1 MSDEAK
7 PVGWFP
13 TVVCRKCDHIYL
25 AKLDTC
31 PFCLERAK
39 LNEPPFAPSP
49 TPHAAATFVEAL
61 RLIGGDRR
69 ADYGGYAAEAQHVA
83 AMWNAILNSEAVQP
97 RHVPLMM
104 AALKLRREAVKH
116 KADNLVDMCGYAGL
130 LSELEGGK

>member
-1 MSDEAK
+1 MLNSIK
-7 PVGWFP
+7 PPELQPFTWCPQCESHYSSTFISCP
-13 TVVCRKCDHIYL
+13 LCADKAARK
-25 AKLDTC
+25 
-31 PFCLERAK
+31 
-39 LNEPPFAPSP
+39 PSP
-49 TPHAAATFVEAL
+49 TPHAAATFAKAL

-69 ADYGGYAAEAQHVA
+69 ADYGGYAAEAQHMA
-83 AMWNAILNSEAVQP
+83 AMWNAILNSEVVQP